1 MLIFPWS
8 NLSNEAYIKLDNF
21 KIDSKVVDID
31 RDLSIIP
38 WIFNQ
43 DDRVSINRA
52 TMTKFGFKVAELTVV
67 FVKD

>member
-31 RDLSIIP
+31 RDLSIIQ

-43 DDRVSINRA
+43 DDIPLA
-52 TMTKFGFKVAELTVV
+52 TSKQTIHPQTSF
-67 FVKD
+67 DI